1 MKRLVV
7 DIEASNLLANML
19 DFSALPYKMNNEAR
33 LWCAVVRDVDTDET
47 VSLFSPTG
55 STITKEQDRKHL
67 KVVQKLL
74 HTMELSSTLLR

>member
-7 DIEASNLLANML
+7 DIEANNLLANML

-33 LWCAVVRDVDTDET
+33 LWCVVVRDVDTDET

-55 STITKEQDRKHL
+55 STRA
-67 KVVQKLL
+67 
-74 HTMELSSTLLR
+74 STESF